1 MKLRSLAVVALVA
14 VLALTVLIV
23 VGCSGGSST
32 SATGGYGGTTTGGA
46 TTGGSSSGGTSSGG
60 MTVTM
65 QNFAFNPNVFTV
77 KVGEVVT
84 FKNADSVD
92 HAVNIGGV
100 AKGTVSP
107 GGTLEWTPDTAGTLP
122 LKCTIH
128 PQMTGTITVQ

>member
-14 VLALTVLIV
+14 VLALTVLVV

-32 SATGGYGGTTTGGA
+32 PATGGSSGGTTTGG
-46 TTGGSSSGGTSSGG
+46 TSSGGTSSGG

-107 GGTLEWTPDTAGTLP
+107 GATLEWTPDTAGTLP

>member
-1 MKLRSLAVVALVA
+1 MKLRRLAVVALVA
-14 VLALTVLIV
+14 VLALTVLVV

-32 SATGGYGGTTTGGA
+32 PATGGSSGGTTTGG
-46 TTGGSSSGGTSSGG
+46 TSSGG
-60 MTVTM
+60 SSTGGTTITM
-65 QNFAFNPNVFTV
+65 QGFAFNPSTFTV

-92 HAVNIGGV
+92 HTVNIDGV
-100 AKGTVSP
+100 DKGTVAP
-107 GGTLEWTPDTAGTLP
+107 GTTLEWTPDKAGTFP